1 MKRILSDGVNEPKLC
16 KFIKEESPHKVKQE
30 PYDDEDLVHL
40 GSESIPSPTS
50 STSPPFPT
58 EPAVQTI
65 KLPKY
70 MELKC
75 GALVARLH
83 TELFICPG
91 IREKCIEVLDCPG
104 ELLTPVEFTIKAEK
118 SKQKDWKGAIKHNG
132 RMLRTLMEFK
142 QLDFYNHHEMC
153 SFKCHSRNYITKNGG
168 SVPKLPPKNVQRRHS
183 SASTTSNV
191 SQTAI
196 NQLLQGELIKNPNFL
211 AAFAAHCTAEN
222 QKRQEEAERKLQEK
236 QNAIKCLMETDSV
249 TFWNQTIQSKTST
262 VVLDRISMELGSL
275 AQNLISGRDFAA
287 SSSKIIQVLQ
297 VLGLS
302 DTVSREM
309 CGQFILPSSVST
321 NVDGQ
326 SSLDAQLPVQHLPSK
341 EMKAVDPIEKSPNDN
356 NNETL
361 SSSEKLE
368 LMIRNAL

>member
-1 MKRILSDGVNEPKLC
+1 M
-16 KFIKEESPHKVKQE
+16 
-30 PYDDEDLVHL
+30 
-40 GSESIPSPTS
+40 
-50 STSPPFPT
+50 
-58 EPAVQTI
+58 
-65 KLPKY
+65 
-70 MELKC
+70 
-75 GALVARLH
+75 
-83 TELFICPG
+83 
-91 IREKCIEVLDCPG
+91 
-104 ELLTPVEFTIKAEK
+104 TPVEFTIKAEK

-132 RMLRTLMEFK
+132 RMLRYASCSFQLLKTEQFNRTLMEFK

-321 NVDGQ
+321 NVDG
-326 SSLDAQLPVQHLPSK
+326 K
-341 EMKAVDPIEKSPNDN
+341 EFDPFNSI
-356 NNETL
+356 
-361 SSSEKLE
+361 
-368 LMIRNAL
+368 